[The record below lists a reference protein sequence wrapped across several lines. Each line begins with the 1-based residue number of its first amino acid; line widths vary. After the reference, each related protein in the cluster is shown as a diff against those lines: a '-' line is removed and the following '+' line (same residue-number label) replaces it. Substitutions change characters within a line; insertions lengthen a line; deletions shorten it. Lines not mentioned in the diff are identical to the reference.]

1 MYLALA
7 PEPCYLRRW
16 DVADPLRVLEAHGPA
31 QTPLLLL
38 LLSLRRGLLLLLLLL
53 RRRPEI
59 EPGELRLPVSL
70 EGGTVLPADHEGVAA
85 EQGVEAPG
93 NY

>member
-7 PEPCYLRRW
+7 PEPCNFGRR

-31 QTPLLLL
+31 QAPLLL
-38 LLSLRRGLLLLLLLL
+38 LLSLRRGLLLLLL

-70 EGGTVLPADHEGVAA
+70 EGGTVLPANHEGVAS
-85 EQGVEAPG
+85 EEGVEAPG
-93 NY
+93 K

>member
-7 PEPCYLRRW
+7 PEPCNFRRR

-31 QTPLLLL
+31 QAPLLL
-38 LLSLRRGLLLLLLLL
+38 LLSLRRGRLLLLLLL

-70 EGGTVLPADHEGVAA
+70 EGGAVLPADHEGVAA
-85 EQGVEAPG
+85 EKGVEAPG
-93 NY
+93 KY

>member
-7 PEPCYLRRW
+7 PEPCYFRRR

-31 QTPLLLL
+31 QAPLLL
-38 LLSLRRGLLLLLLLL
+38 LLSLRRGLLLLLL

-85 EQGVEAPG
+85 EEGVEAPG
-93 NY
+93 KY